1 MMETTE
7 MMVVNNNQNLYVSPV
22 VGIEEAKEKFD
33 MVRQYTAN
41 CLTKGIDFGSF
52 EGVSKP
58 SLLKPGAEKICSLFG
73 LSPKF
78 FCVDKVTNWNGE
90 GNPDNEPFFYF
101 EYRCDLYRGGEFVA
115 SCDASCNS
123 WEKKYRYRNAEMVC
137 PNCGKPLR
145 KSKNKDEFYCWT
157 KTGGCGATFATN
169 DSRIA
174 NQKLGKV
181 KNFDT
186 AEQVNTFQKMAQ
198 KRAYVGATLIACNL
212 SEYYTQD
219 IEDMDSH
226 SFIPEQPMPEFV
238 EAEYAPVQPQAQPKP
253 VQQKPVQAQKS
264 QFDEVA
270 FLRDWSEKVTVIVD
284 GAQITLPMISLET
297 ACDIDTTNSDGTVVK
312 MGKRGVGQ
320 LAGMWKAY
328 KNRLSEPNVNR
339 DDVLMRLSA
348 VNRIL
353 TEKASAQARFDSQIA
368 A

>member
-1 MMETTE
+1 MENTE
-7 MMVVNNNQNLYVSPV
+7 MMVVSNQNLYVAPV
-22 VGIEEAKEKFD
+22 VGIEEAKNKFE
-33 MVRQYTAN
+33 MVRKYTAD
-41 CLTKGIDFGSF
+41 CLKKGVDYGSF
-52 EGVSKP
+52 QGVAKP

-73 LSPKF
+73 LTAKF
-78 FCVDKVTNWNGE
+78 KQVDKVLNWTGE

-101 EYRCDLYRGGEFVA
+101 EYKCELYRGGEFVG
-115 SCDASCNS
+115 SCDGSCNS
-123 WEKKYRYRNAEMVC
+123 WEKKYRYRKGELTC

-145 KSKNKDEFYCWT
+145 KSKNNDGFYCWT
-157 KTGGCGATFATN
+157 KTGGCGAQFQSN
-169 DSRIA
+169 DPLITS
-174 NQKLGKV
+174 QKVGDV

-198 KRAYVGATLIACNL
+198 KRAYIGATLIACNL

-226 SFIPEQPMPEFV
+226 SFIPEQPPVPEYI
-238 EAEYAPVQPQAQPKP
+238 EAEYAPVQSQTQPKP
-253 VQQKPVQAQKS
+253 VQPKPAQQKS

-270 FLRDWSEKVTVIVD
+270 FLRDWNEKVTVIVD
-284 GAQITLPMISLET
+284 GSQITLPMISLEG

-353 TEKASAQARFDSQIA
+353 TEKKIAQEKLDNIQ
-368 A
+368 

>member
-1 MMETTE
+1 MENTE
-7 MMVVNNNQNLYVSPV
+7 LSIVSQNLYVSPV
-22 VGIEEAKEKFD
+22 VGIDEAKAKFD
-33 MVRQYTAN
+33 LVRQYTAN
-41 CLTKGIDFGSF
+41 CLTKDIDFGKVS
-52 EGVSKP
+52 GVSKP

-73 LSPKF
+73 LTPKF
-78 FCVDKVTNWNGE
+78 SCVDKIMNWNGE

-123 WEKKYRYRNAEMVC
+123 WEKKYRYRRGELVC

-145 KSKNKDEFYCWT
+145 KSKNNDGFYCWA
-157 KTGGCGATFATN
+157 KQGGCGATFSAN

-174 NQKLGKV
+174 NQKVGDV

-219 IEDMDSH
+219 VEDMSH
-226 SFIPEQPMPEFV
+226 NSITIEPEFIPEPEYV
-238 EAEYAPVQPQAQPKP
+238 NAEYTQAPVQQQPAPQP
-253 VQQKPVQAQKS
+253 QKKQL
-264 QFDEVA
+264 DEVE
-270 FLRDWSEKVTVIVD
+270 FLKGWREKSAVLIGDQMV
-284 GAQITLPMISLET
+284 TLPEISIEM
-297 ACDIDTTNSDGTVVK
+297 ACDIDTRNSDGTTMK
-312 MGKRGVGQ
+312 MGKRGVKE

-328 KNRLSEPNVNR
+328 KNRLTDPNANR

-353 TEKASAQARFDSQIA
+353 TEKAKAQAEFDRMK
-368 A
+368 